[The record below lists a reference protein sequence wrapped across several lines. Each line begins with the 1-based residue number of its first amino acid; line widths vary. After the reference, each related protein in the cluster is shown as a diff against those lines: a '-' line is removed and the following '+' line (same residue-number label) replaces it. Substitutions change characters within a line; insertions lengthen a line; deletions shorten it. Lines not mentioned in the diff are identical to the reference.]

1 MPAKQEDD
9 ANWRRLQRII
19 SMHEAR
25 TTDETAPTPSYTG
38 GLGAIVAPSE
48 TVSPAAAAPIQHAI
62 DAAESATPPPLES
75 VWPVQ
80 RKSPTSPQLMT
91 TSTSAAQMST
101 PPEPELPPA
110 APPDP
115 ATAETVRAKLNDV
128 SAARRTDSSVELHL
142 PRRPRPAAIQ
152 AKKSPESANEIFWN
166 RLRST
171 DTQSDNRTVPTEIG
185 PLPADMWEILGE
197 VPPVQP
203 EGQVPA
209 MPKMSDTASPPT
221 PTAIQRAA
229 AAAEASPKM
238 PTQTPPART
247 DPPTDVSTAPLVPP
261 AAVQRAVT
269 AAELPSEAS
278 TQTAPTRTDS
288 PTAVSPTLLSTP
300 VAVQRAIAAVEAASE
315 LPTQAES
322 IQADSPTAVSATPPL
337 ASAAAQQAEIS
348 PVLSAQAPSVDSQ
361 TAVSS
366 TSLAP
371 PAAAQP
377 AAVEAAPEMSTQTTS
392 TRTDLQTTISPTSP
406 ALPTAIQRAVVAAE
420 TAPKAPTQ
428 TIPTRTEPQTAVL
441 PTAPAAAQ
449 RTEIYPTMPTRAS
462 LAESPTAV
470 SSTLL
475 VPSVAV
481 Q

>member
-1 MPAKQEDD
+1 MKTNMQLGSNNALIRRVRQYAQAAAIFRAADRDQGSDPPLNANPSSQPVHAYWQTAPTSLPVGQAIARAEMKPAPTSSSAPSLPASPLPTPPAASDPIPAWTPAVSRGPEPIAAPPSTPMVQTAPAKQEDD

-25 TTDETAPTPSYTG
+25 TTDETTPTPSYTG

-247 DPPTDVSTAPLVPP
+247 DPPTAVSTAPLVPP
-261 AAVQRAVT
+261 AAIQRAIA
-269 AAELPSEAS
+269 AAETAS
-278 TQTAPTRTDS
+278 AAPTQTIPTPTEP
-288 PTAVSPTLLSTP
+288 PTAVSPTPLVPS
-300 VAVQRAIAAVEAASE
+300 VAVQRAIAAA
-315 LPTQAES
+315 
-322 IQADSPTAVSATPPL
+322 
-337 ASAAAQQAEIS
+337 
-348 PVLSAQAPSVDSQ
+348 
-361 TAVSS
+361 
-366 TSLAP
+366 
-371 PAAAQP
+371 
-377 AAVEAAPEMSTQTTS
+377 
-392 TRTDLQTTISPTSP
+392 
-406 ALPTAIQRAVVAAE
+406 
-420 TAPKAPTQ
+420 
-428 TIPTRTEPQTAVL
+428 
-441 PTAPAAAQ
+441 
-449 RTEIYPTMPTRAS
+449 
-462 LAESPTAV
+462 
-470 SSTLL
+470 
-475 VPSVAV
+475 
-481 Q
+481 